1 MKRIVLN
8 SLLCV
13 CAASA
18 GQAYAAMDEGMQQY
32 RESLAGAHSTF
43 KADLAHCGQ
52 LKGQERDLCK
62 AQAKAVHRK
71 ATADAIAAQRNTPQA
86 RVDARIAAADADY
99 DVASTAC
106 KADRGNERAACMK
119 QAKEAR
125 MTATRQAAADL
136 QLTESR
142 NRAKEQKRRD
152 YYRASRAKCDA
163 LAGAAKEA
171 CMTLARAQYG
181 E

>member
-1 MKRIVLN
+1 MKRIVFS
-8 SLLCV
+8 SLLCMG
-13 CAASA
+13 AALA
-18 GQAYAAMDEGMQQY
+18 GQAYAAVDEGMQQY
-32 RESLAGAHSTF
+32 RDSLAGAHSTY

-52 LKGQERDLCK
+52 LKGQERDMCK
-62 AQAKAVHRK
+62 AEAKAVHRK
-71 ATADAIAAQRNTPQA
+71 ATADAVAAHRNTPQA

-106 KADRGNERAACMK
+106 KAGRGNERGACMK
-119 QAKEAR
+119 QAREAR
-125 MTATRQAAADL
+125 MTAIRQASADL
-136 QLTESR
+136 KLTESR
-142 NRAKEQKRRD
+142 NRAKEQKRKD